1 MWHLWPST
9 FSTQAVRSMAFSQQT
24 GIQIMLDSSS
34 VSTGSDQ
41 AARALA
47 RWGAA
52 AHGGGEVSIK
62 AIGRLRGDR

>member
-1 MWHLWPST
+1 MVL
-9 FSTQAVRSMAFSQQT
+9 SQQT
-24 GIQIMLDSSS
+24 GIKIMPDRRS
-34 VSTGSDQ
+34 VTTGSDQ

-62 AIGRLRGDR
+62 AINRLSWDR